1 METNYTPFEKTYL
14 VGETTLRMLLESC
27 HLLNVLQDL
36 GADCIDNGEYTR
48 AKREYIQE
56 LLDGSIVSEAMTPD
70 EYKRYRDNAG
80 YSELVDLEIN
90 DFAEYEAE

>member
-14 VGETTLRMLLESC
+14 VEETTLRMLLESC
-27 HLLNVLQDL
+27 HLLNVLQDV
-36 GADCIDNGEYTR
+36 GACVDKDAYVR

-56 LLDGSIVSEAMTPD
+56 LLDSSIVSEAMTPD
-70 EYKRYRDNAG
+70 EYKRYRDNAE

-90 DFAEYEAE
+90 DFVEYEAE